1 MAKKLTKVQKKHIIR
16 LMASNLISQASA
28 AVFDECDITED
39 ELNELIEGLYKYGH
53 KLSKEGEPHFFEAG
67 KNVVEYVR
75 RQF

>member
-16 LMASNLISQASA
+16 LMASNLISQSSD

-39 ELNELIEGLYKYGH
+39 ELNELIEGLYKYG
-53 KLSKEGEPHFFEAG
+53 LSKEGEPHFFEAG